1 MTHSAAAG
9 EDKEG
14 RVVSSGAGTGA
25 ARGGQGR
32 PHWAQGVPIMA
43 PTPATGLPAYS
54 GVPATRHQGTVEI
67 V

>member
-1 MTHSAAAG
+1 MTHSAAAA

-14 RVVSSGAGTGA
+14 RVVSSGAGDW
-25 ARGGQGR
+25 GGQGR
-32 PHWAQGVPIMA
+32 PHWVQGVPIMA